1 MKRFTLTEYLKNPD
15 RRVITKDGRS
25 VRVSCTDRNWIDA
38 THIIA
43 LVTIEN
49 GVELTKSYSTEGRSV
64 FGQDNG
70 PDDLFFAPIKKEG
83 WINMYKT
90 MSGGAQIG
98 QIYSSKEEAE
108 MGRKDAN
115 YISTAKIKWEE

>member
-1 MKRFTLTEYLKNPD
+1 MKRFNVDEYLKNPN
-15 RRVITKDGRS
+15 RRIITKDGRS
-25 VRVSCTDRNWIDA
+25 VRIICTDRNWIDT

-49 GVELTKSYSTEGRSV
+49 GVEVIKSYSNEGKSV
-64 FGQDNG
+64 FEQDNG

-83 WINMYKT
+83 WGNMYKT
-90 MSGGAQIG
+90 RSEGAQIG

-108 MGRKDAN
+108 MGRNDAS
-115 YISTAKIKWEE
+115 YISTAKIEWEE